1 MTATTTI
8 GLAAAF
14 LTTVAA
20 VPQVVRCW
28 RTRHARDISLWQPV
42 ILVAGMILWL
52 WYGLELRD
60 LPLIIGNI
68 VSLALNMALIY
79 LKLHFA
85 ANDPPARVETIQTL
99 MEEP

>member
-1 MTATTTI
+1 MSITSI

-28 RTRHARDISLWQPV
+28 RTRHVRDISLWQPV
-42 ILVAGMILWL
+42 LLVFGMVLWL
-52 WYGLELRD
+52 WYGIELGD
-60 LPLIIGNI
+60 PPLIIGNI
-68 VSLALNMALIY
+68 VSLALNLTLIY

-85 ANDPPARVETIQTL
+85 YTDPQAGRTQSTQ
-99 MEEP
+99 

>member
-1 MTATTTI
+1 MTITTI
-8 GLAAAF
+8 GLVAAF
-14 LTTVAA
+14 LTTIAA

-52 WYGLELRD
+52 WYGVELGD

-68 VSLALNMALIY
+68 VSLMLNMTLIY
-79 LKLHFA
+79 LKLRFA
-85 ANDPPARVETIQTL
+85 ANDPPAEPDLVHTL
-99 MEEP
+99 PEEP

>member
-1 MTATTTI
+1 MTITTI

-28 RTRHARDISLWQPV
+28 RTRHVRDISLWQPV
-42 ILVAGMILWL
+42 LLVIGMILWL
-52 WYGLELRD
+52 WYGLELGD

-68 VSLALNMALIY
+68 VSLALNLTLIC
-79 LKLHFA
+79 LKFRFA
-85 ANDPPARVETIQTL
+85 ANDPPAVPECIHTIT
-99 MEEP
+99 EEP